1 MKKLLML
8 LLCSFILAQDP
19 DSLSIQEVVPCEGT
33 CLSEEETKNI
43 FNNIQ
48 ELEFNLDKAL
58 TLNTEYESLMKDYE
72 TQLKLK
78 DDMIKTI
85 KPKWYENKWIWFG
98 LGVAFTSGSV
108 HLAGQIN

>member
-8 LLCSFILAQDP
+8 ILCSFIFTQEVDP
-19 DSLSIQEVVPCEGT
+19 SSIQEIVPCEGT

-98 LGVAFTSGSV
+98 LGVVFTSSSV
-108 HLAGQIN
+108 HLAGQIK

>member
-8 LLCSFILAQDP
+8 LLCSFIFT
-19 DSLSIQEVVPCEGT
+19 QEVEPCQGT

-48 ELEFNLDKAL
+48 ELEFNLDKAN
-58 TLNTEYESLMKDYE
+58 TLNIEYESLMKDYE
-72 TQLKLK
+72 TQLELK

-98 LGVAFTSGSV
+98 LGVVFTSGSV